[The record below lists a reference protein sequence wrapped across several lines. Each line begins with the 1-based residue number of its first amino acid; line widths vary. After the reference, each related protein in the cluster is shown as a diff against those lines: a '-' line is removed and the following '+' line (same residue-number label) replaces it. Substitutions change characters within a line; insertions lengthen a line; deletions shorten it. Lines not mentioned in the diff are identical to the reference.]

1 MIRSK
6 TILVANATSS
16 VGEAIIK
23 KAQSQKAQII
33 ACTRNDNYNIVK
45 DNIQAFGCLQNEES
59 IQKFIEN
66 RCPVLDGVVISIGSV
81 ELRPLSSV
89 SASYFINEVDA
100 HLTIPV
106 LIISNLIKSK
116 KLRKGVSIV
125 FVSSIN
131 GTLVTSTGSCVYGLL
146 KSAIAGFSKGLAKE
160 IGHIQ
165 GRSNCIC
172 PGIIDNSQLRN
183 NYPEDF
189 IHEMQEATLT
199 RKLTSLEEIAETVIF
214 LLSDKAKN
222 ITGTNI
228 VIDGGYSA
236 L

>member
-1 MIRSK
+1 MIRNK

-16 VGEAIIK
+16 VGDAVIQ
-23 KAQSQKAQII
+23 KAQSQQAHII
-33 ACTRNDNYNIVK
+33 ACTRRKNFSNLKPNT
-45 DNIQAFGCLQNEES
+45 QAFDCLHNEDSIRNFIQNT
-59 IQKFIEN
+59 
-66 RCPVLDGVVISIGSV
+66 CPILDGVVISIGSV
-81 ELRPLSSV
+81 DLRPLSSL
-89 SASYFINEVDA
+89 SASYFNNEVEA
-100 HLTIPV
+100 HLTIPI
-106 LIISNLIKSK
+106 LIISNLIKYK

-125 FVSSIN
+125 FISSIN

-146 KSAIAGFSKGLAKE
+146 KSAIVGFSKGLAKE
-160 IGHIQ
+160 IGQIQ

-172 PGIIDNSQLRN
+172 PGIIDNSQLRS
-183 NYPEDF
+183 NYPEDL
-189 IHEMQEATLT
+189 IQEMQDASLT
-199 RKLTSLEEIAETVIF
+199 RKLTSLEEVAETVIF